1 MSASAA
7 PGEMACQVRAFD
19 WSSSSIGPMERWPQA
34 LRSTIETMLASRF
47 PMFVAWGPQ
56 GVFFYN
62 DAYTPILG
70 GRHPGALGA
79 PVARLWSDAWDQVS
93 PIFDEAFANRASYFE
108 DMPVRLKR
116 GGFDEQAYF
125 TFSYSPVRGDTG
137 EIEGVLCVCAETTAT
152 VQMRQRQAR
161 ENEKLRL
168 LFEGAPGFAVVLVG
182 PNHVFEMRNAAYS
195 DLIGGRDV
203 LGKTVAAALPES
215 VEQGFVKI
223 LDEVFLTQRPFV
235 GSETLYISVDA
246 KTGAPVE
253 RYVDFIFQPM
263 VGADGESVGVFV
275 QGHDL
280 TEQALAKKALLSA
293 DRQKDQFIATLAHEL
308 RNPLAPISAAAHLL
322 QSPSVTPATA
332 ERAAGVIGRQ
342 IGNMSRLLDDL
353 LDVARIARDQMPLRL
368 ERCRAD
374 ALIGLAIET
383 ARPAIEAKRHHLSI
397 DLGGSAIQ
405 VDADRVRIVQVI
417 SNLLTNAAK
426 YTEPGGHIA
435 IESRRSGE
443 TWALSVKDDGIGI
456 KPDLLGNVFKMFAQE
471 QSPLQRPEGGLGIG
485 LGLAKGLIELHG
497 GAIEARSDGAG
508 MGSVFTLRIPAVAE
522 ERAPRERFAQPA
534 KQASDPSRSILLAD
548 DNEDLVDLVKASLEA
563 LGHRVTTAP
572 DGALGLEAYRRERPG
587 IAVLDIGMP
596 KLNGYELARAIREEA
611 EGSNVFL
618 IAATGWGGDADKAEA
633 KSAGFDAHLTKPFD
647 LARLLELIQQA
658 PLGEPE
664 AAGRLG

>member
-1 MSASAA
+1 
-7 PGEMACQVRAFD
+7 
-19 WSSSSIGPMERWPQA
+19 
-34 LRSTIETMLASRF
+34 
-47 PMFVAWGPQ
+47 MFLVWGPERA
-56 GVFFYN
+56 FFYN
-62 DAYTPILG
+62 DAFTPTMG
-70 GRHPGALGA
+70 AKHPGALGM
-79 PVARLWSDAWDQVS
+79 PVDALWSETWDQVR
-93 PIFDEAFANRASYFE
+93 PIFEDAFANRASYFE
-108 DMPVRLKR
+108 DMPLQLERN
-116 GGFDEQAYF
+116 GFDERAYF
-125 TFSYSPVRGDTG
+125 TLSHSPVRGDTG
-137 EIEGVLCVCAETTAT
+137 EIEGVLCVCSETTST
-152 VQMRQRQAR
+152 VRLRQRKAQ

-168 LFEGAPGFAVVLVG
+168 LFEGAPGFAVVLTG
-182 PNHVFEMRNAAYS
+182 PNHVFEMRNSAYAK
-195 DLIGGRDV
+195 LIGGRDV
-203 LGKTVAAALPES
+203 LGKTVAEALPES

-223 LDEVFLTQRPFV
+223 LDDVFLTQMPFV
-235 GSETLYISVDA
+235 GTETLYMSVDGA
-246 KTGAPVE
+246 TGAPVE

-263 VGADGESVGVFV
+263 IGADGETVGVFV

-280 TEQALAKKALLSA
+280 TEQALAKKALQAA

-353 LDVARIARDQMPLRL
+353 LDVARIAREQMPLRQ

-397 DLGGSAIQ
+397 DLGGSPIQ

-435 IESRRSGE
+435 IESRRLGE
-443 TWALSVKDDGIGI
+443 TWALSVKDDGMGI
-456 KPDLLGNVFKMFAQE
+456 KPELLGNVFKMFAQE
-471 QSPLQRPEGGLGIG
+471 QSPLQRSEGGLGIG

-522 ERAPRERFAQPA
+522 ERCARERFDQPA
-534 KQASDPSRSILLAD
+534 EQASEPSRSILLAD

-563 LGHRVTTAP
+563 LGHQVTTAP
-572 DGALGLEAYRRERPG
+572 DGALGLEAFRRQRPG

-596 KLNGYELARAIREEA
+596 KLNGYELARAIREEP

-633 KSAGFDAHLTKPFD
+633 RNAGFDAHLTKPFD

-658 PLGEPE
+658 PLGEPD
-664 AAGRLG
+664 ADQRRG